1 MCTHIC
7 MHACTHTHTHTHASL
22 SRPSAAS
29 CIVHLPCKPTALHTG
44 CRRPSSF
51 PLPLVVLWR
60 LGHRHTAPWVSR
72 SRCPQPWRAECE
84 LTAGPL
90 QPASGRL
97 PVKAVCLITE
107 GPGVQVVGQN
117 LLPLHPFCCFADIM
131 PKGQTGT
138 GCGQRLGDGDLF
150 ASVL

>member
-1 MCTHIC
+1 
-7 MHACTHTHTHTHASL
+7 MHARMHSHAHTRTHMHASP
-22 SRPSAAS
+22 SHPSAAS
-29 CIVHLPCKPTALHTG
+29 CIIHPPCKPTALHTG

-51 PLPLVVLWR
+51 PLPLVVLWC
-60 LGHRHTAPWVSR
+60 LGHRHTAPWVSE
-72 SRCPQPWRAECE
+72 SRCPQPWRAGCE

-107 GPGVQVVGQN
+107 GPGVRVSGQS
-117 LLPLHPFCCFADIM
+117 LLPLRPFCCFADIM
-131 PKGQTGT
+131 PKGQADT
-138 GCGQRLGDGDLF
+138 GCGQRLGDGGLF